1 MRCSTVSFRA
11 PVGASW
17 IVDDSMG
24 PRRSCMK
31 NHCQPLRYK
40 RAIRSSCCP
49 NTYFLSTLM
58 KSAFA
63 LIVLASLFL
72 SSLVSAFPILINH
85 NPTLVSR
92 ASLEHVPFYWKS
104 QEVEEADTGATNDLA
119 AEGRDTAGKQS
130 PTDNQHVPF
139 FWKSKEV
146 EEADTVATNDLAA
159 EGRDTSG
166 KQSPTDNQHVPFFWK
181 SKE

>member
-1 MRCSTVSFRA
+1 MRCSAVSS
-11 PVGASW
+11 GAAW

-24 PRRSCMK
+24 SRRG
-31 NHCQPLRYK
+31 PFAPDA
-40 RAIRSSCCP
+40 AI

-58 KSAFA
+58 KSAIA

-72 SSLVSAFPILINH
+72 SSFVSAFPIIINH

-104 QEVEEADTGATNDLA
+104 KKDED
-119 AEGRDTAGKQS
+119 AG
-130 PTDNQHVPF
+130 T
-139 FWKSKEV
+139 
-146 EEADTVATNDLAA
+146 TNDLAA

-166 KQSPTDNQHVPFFWK
+166 KQSRADIHVPFFWK
-181 SKE
+181 SKEDEADTVTPNDLADEGRDTSGKQSRDDIQHVPFNWKSKEDDGADTVTTNEE